1 MHNFTQVIKEIGR
14 GRDGSRNLSDDQAF
28 ELMSAILDGG
38 VPDLELGAILIA
50 MRMKSEADSELRGFY
65 RAIDSRLNR
74 LKSPISDCTPI
85 VIPSYNGARKEANL
99 TPLLALLLRKMGI
112 PVLIHGFIDGNGRIS
127 TATVL
132 RELGILPVSSLERAQ
147 EALNTDGMAFVPTGV
162 LAPGLAELL
171 SLRAKIGVR
180 NSGHTLVKMIN
191 PFSEAALTLVSF
203 SHPDYQ
209 AKLQRF
215 YSEIQNTA
223 LLFRATEGEPFA
235 NPKRRPLLEL
245 WRGGQNETLFEAEA
259 GVIQHL
265 PNLPDS
271 LDPSDTAQWTLE
283 VLAGHIP
290 VPTPIVHQVAACLYG
305 CGKARTLNEAKA
317 LASLETSGLTPIT

>member
-1 MHNFTQVIKEIGR
+1 
-14 GRDGSRNLSDDQAF
+14 
-28 ELMSAILDGG
+28 
-38 VPDLELGAILIA
+38 
-50 MRMKSEADSELRGFY
+50 
-65 RAIDSRLNR
+65 
-74 LKSPISDCTPI
+74 
-85 VIPSYNGARKEANL
+85 
-99 TPLLALLLRKMGI
+99 MGI

-191 PFSEAALTLVSF
+191 PFSVAALTLVSF

-271 LDPSDTAQWTLE
+271 LDPNDTAQWTLE

-305 CGKARTLNEAKA
+305 SGKARTLNEAKA